1 MRTRELDRN
10 NFGNDFWQDF
20 SSVRANASPGHA
32 LPYYNHNYIPEK
44 VVCELHFN
52 VGRFFNIHKINVNPR
67 KVYVQKVATRVTH
80 VITIYA
86 LPFVYKT

>member
-52 VGRFFNIHKINVNPR
+52 VGRFFGDTSILILTKN
-67 KVYVQKVATRVTH
+67 QTMGEQ
-80 VITIYA
+80 
-86 LPFVYKT
+86 